1 MSEDESVASD
11 MVRTTLEA
19 LRSLEVQF
27 EKTIVIS
34 APMCDTLNGRPR
46 FRIPKAQLEYLVEN
60 NFTALQ
66 MASIIGVSVRTIYRR
81 LADFEVSLS
90 SKYSNLTD
98 DELDESVSSVQ
109 NMGVGR
115 L

>member
-1 MSEDESVASD
+1 MSLLPLTWSEQ
-11 MVRTTLEA
+11 L
-19 LRSLEVQF
+19 LRLFVHWKCNL
-27 EKTIVIS
+27 KTIVIS
-34 APMCDTLNGRPR
+34 APMCDTLNGRQR

-66 MASIIGVSVRTIYRR
+66 MASIIGVSVRTIYCR
-81 LADFEVSLS
+81 LADFEVSLC

-98 DELDESVSSVQ
+98 DELDESVSGVQ

-115 L
+115 Q